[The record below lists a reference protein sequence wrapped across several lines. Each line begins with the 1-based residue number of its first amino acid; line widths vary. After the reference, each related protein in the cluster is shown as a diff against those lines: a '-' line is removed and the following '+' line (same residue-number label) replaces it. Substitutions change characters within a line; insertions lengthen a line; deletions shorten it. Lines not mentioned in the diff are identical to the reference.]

1 MTAFNVN
8 NGSLGRVLFVDD
20 EVSVLNVIRDT
31 LFQNEF
37 EILTAQSAQEGL
49 EIIESEQI
57 DMVISDVRMPEM
69 DGIKF
74 LDTLKKK
81 WPSIIRVFLSGYVDE
96 STALQALTNGLVTT
110 YFPKPWDTTELRDEI
125 VRMLKIYKTFKN
137 DKINDLMNSLERL
150 PSLPML
156 YQYFMSAF
164 HREASFDEF
173 ADIIKQDVSVT
184 TKILHIANSAFY
196 RRLGEPTASI
206 EHAIMTMGLN
216 AVKNIVLA
224 VTLSTQKPLNSVQQ
238 QYFQGIIDHSSI
250 VNKYIQLFYK
260 LKFMKPIN
268 SKFNSVGIT
277 HDIGKIILLQYF
289 PDRFEQ
295 IIGHQKNHPYM
306 SFYDCEL
313 DLGLAGNTHTEVGAF
328 LLNLW
333 NLPQIS
339 IEVAL
344 FHHSVN
350 EGLSKNNDIML
361 ISRFT
366 NDIVNRI
373 AETQD
378 IHDIDYTEYEYMEIP
393 REKIITI
400 SEEIKYDINEI
411 SSAV

>member
-1 MTAFNVN
+1 MANIDAQA
-8 NGSLGRVLFVDD
+8 GKLGRVLFVDD
-20 EVSVLNVIRDT
+20 ESSVLNVIRDT

-37 EILTAQSAQEGL
+37 DIITAPNGRQALQLLEQEQVDL
-49 EIIESEQI
+49 I
-57 DMVISDVRMPEM
+57 ISDVRMPEM
-69 DGIKF
+69 DGIQL
-74 LDTLKKK
+74 LDTVKKK
-81 WPSIIRVFLSGYVDE
+81 WPSIIRVMLSGFVDE
-96 STALQALTNGLVTT
+96 SVALQSLTNGLVTT
-110 YFPKPWDTTELRDEI
+110 YFPKPWDTTELKEDIIRL
-125 VRMLKIYKTFKN
+125 LKFHKTFKN
-137 DKINDLMNSLERL
+137 EKILNLMNSLDRL

-173 ADIIKQDVSVT
+173 ADIIKQDVSVA

-224 VTLSTQKPLNSVQQ
+224 VTLSTQKPLNSKQTR
-238 QYFQGIIDHSSI
+238 YFQDIIDHSSI

-260 LKFMKPIN
+260 MKYMKQLN

-295 IIGHQKNHPYM
+295 IMEHKNNHPYM
-306 SFYDCEL
+306 TFYDCEL
-313 DLGLAGNTHTEVGAF
+313 DLGFAGNTHAEVGAF

-339 IEVAL
+339 VEVAL
-344 FHHSVN
+344 FHHSIAAD
-350 EGLSKNNDIML
+350 LSKNNDIML
-361 ISRFT
+361 VSRFT
-366 NDIVNRI
+366 NGIVNMI
-373 AETQD
+373 AAKDD
-378 IHDIDYTEYEYMEIP
+378 IHEIDYTEFNYIEIP
-393 REKIITI
+393 ANNIVKIA
-400 SEEIKYDINEI
+400 EEIKTDLNEI
-411 SSAV
+411 NNAI

>member
-1 MTAFNVN
+1 MTTFDVN
-8 NGSLGRVLFVDD
+8 AANMGKVLFVDD
-20 EVSVLNVIRDT
+20 EASVLNVIRDT
-31 LFQNEF
+31 LFQNDF
-37 EILTAQSAQEGL
+37 DIVTASSAKEGI

-57 DMVISDVRMPEM
+57 DMVISDIRMPEM
-69 DGIKF
+69 DGMEF
-74 LDTLKKK
+74 LELVKKK

-96 STALQALTNGLVTT
+96 STALQALTNGLVST

-125 VRMLKIYKTFKN
+125 IRMLKFHRSFKN
-137 DKINDLMNSLERL
+137 DKILDLMNSLDRL

-238 QYFQGIIDHSSI
+238 QYFQNIIDHSSI

-268 SKFNSVGIT
+268 SKYNSVGIT

-295 IIGHQKNHPYM
+295 IIEHQKQHPYM

-313 DLGLAGNTHTEVGAF
+313 DMGLAGNTHTEVGAF

-333 NLPQIS
+333 NLPPIS

-344 FHHSVN
+344 LHHSFASD
-350 EGLSKNNDIML
+350 LSKNNDIL
-361 ISRFT
+361 LVSRFT
-366 NDIVNRI
+366 NDLVNRI
-373 AETQD
+373 AAQED
-378 IHDIDYTEYEYMEIP
+378 INEIDYTEFSYIEIP
-393 REKIITI
+393 VEKIKTI
-400 SEEIKYDINEI
+400 SEEIKFDLNEI
-411 SSAV
+411 TSAV